1 MIELSIVIVII
12 GIILGLGL
20 SSWMMLIEA
29 REISKTQSVLR
40 QTKNCLLR
48 RMTHSLQYPTYT
60 DNLTTN
66 CTSKNDSKDVDACLC
81 KAGRTDAWG
90 NRLRY
95 IGGMNGTGDSLAG
108 QFAIDMPYH
117 DTGSG
122 SYEATEP
129 GRKSNAILKDGR
141 NATHIVFVLI
151 SIGKY
156 SNFDSAEYGGCFP
169 DDTLVTDFSQCTS
182 PDFSVTDADRKDN
195 DQFLIVN
202 GNEIRTRLSN

>member
-81 KAGRTDAWG
+81 KAGRKDAWG
-90 NRLRY
+90 NRIRF
-95 IGGMNGTGDSLAG
+95 ISGVNATGQSLAG

-117 DTGSG
+117 ENGS
-122 SYEATEP
+122 SPYKATEP
-129 GRKSNAILKDGR
+129 GTESNATLKDGR
-141 NATHIVFVLI
+141 NASRIVFNSPSSSDGSKRNDPFSSRI
-151 SIGKY
+151 SEIQFISGAMIG
-156 SNFDSAEYGGCFP
+156 FP
-169 DDTLVTDFSQCTS
+169 
-182 PDFSVTDADRKDN
+182 
-195 DQFLIVN
+195 
-202 GNEIRTRLSN
+202 

>member
-66 CTSKNDSKDVDACLC
+66 CTSKNDSKDV
-81 KAGRTDAWG
+81 
-90 NRLRY
+90 
-95 IGGMNGTGDSLAG
+95 
-108 QFAIDMPYH
+108 
-117 DTGSG
+117 
-122 SYEATEP
+122 EAKTIP
-129 GRKSNAILKDGR
+129 K
-141 NATHIVFVLI
+141 V
-151 SIGKY
+151 
-156 SNFDSAEYGGCFP
+156 
-169 DDTLVTDFSQCTS
+169 
-182 PDFSVTDADRKDN
+182 
-195 DQFLIVN
+195 
-202 GNEIRTRLSN
+202 